1 MQMLAINFS
10 KCYHKRMDTHE
21 HYTRPPITEALID
34 IRVQLPQSFA
44 LEDLARVG
52 AEQSDYPKKSR
63 RGEVQW
69 EVSIGSSLSTSATNT
84 PLGFVFSSEDGHR
97 AFQAR
102 LDGFTFSWSGHYKSW
117 IDLSTE
123 AKRLWSI
130 YREIT
135 QPAAITRI
143 AVRYINKLNLPLP
156 LRDLKDYLRT
166 LPELSSEIPQA
177 LSAYFMQLQI
187 PQEDLQ
193 SLLIINQALLP
204 PDNERVLSVL
214 LDIDLFRE
222 DNIPEDEEAIWD
234 LFEQFRWRKNAVFNA
249 CITSNMKELIR

>member
-1 MQMLAINFS
+1 
-10 KCYHKRMDTHE
+10 MDTHE
-21 HYTRPPITEALID
+21 HYSRPPITEALID

-52 AEQSDYPKKSR
+52 DGQNDYPKKGR

-69 EVSIGSSLSTSATNT
+69 EVSIRPSLSTSATNA
-84 PLGFVFSSEDGHR
+84 PLGFMFASEDGHR
-97 AFQAR
+97 TFQAR
-102 LDGFTFSWSGHYKSW
+102 LDGFTFSWLGHYESW
-117 IDLSTE
+117 IALSTE
-123 AKRLWSI
+123 AKRLWNI

-156 LRDLKDYLRT
+156 LRDFKDYLRT
-166 LPELSSEIPQA
+166 VPELSPEIPQG

-204 PDNERVLSVL
+204 PDNDEALAVL

-222 DNIPEDEEAIWD
+222 DDIPEDEEAMWN

-249 CITSNMKELIR
+249 CITSHMKELIR